1 MICHVQAALRRSYL
15 IRPIL
20 RWSQYIC
27 LLIGIGAL
35 SWCAYV
41 TADAKWTQ
49 ASLERVLAGV
59 RGKTRP
65 SPPRALAVGPPS
77 QETSL
82 VGRIDISRVGISAMV
97 LEGDDARTL
106 ARGVGHIPGT
116 ALPGWSGNV
125 GLAGHRDTFFR
136 ALHDIRLGDDILV
149 TTLQDSYRYRVVS
162 SEIVSP
168 DETRILDA
176 SALPSLTLVTCY
188 PFHFIGSAP
197 KRFIVHAHLVWDEQL
212 ASRKKGKSYG

>member
-1 MICHVQAALRRSYL
+1 
-15 IRPIL
+15 
-20 RWSQYIC
+20 
-27 LLIGIGAL
+27 
-35 SWCAYV
+35 
-41 TADAKWTQ
+41 
-49 ASLERVLAGV
+49 
-59 RGKTRP
+59 
-65 SPPRALAVGPPS
+65 
-77 QETSL
+77 
-82 VGRIDISRVGISAMV
+82 MV

-197 KRFIVHAHLVWDEQL
+197 KRFIVHAHLVWDEHP

>member
-1 MICHVQAALRRSYL
+1 MCHVHAARRRTRL

-49 ASLERVLAGV
+49 ASLERVLAGA

-65 SPPRALAVGPPS
+65 SPLRALAVGPPS

-82 VGRIDISRVGISAMV
+82 VGRIDIARVGISAMV

-116 ALPGWSGNV
+116 ALPGGSGNV

-136 ALHDIRLGDDILV
+136 ALKRIRLGDDILV
-149 TTLQDSYRYRVVS
+149 TTLQGCYRYRVVS

-168 DETRILDA
+168 DETRVLSA
-176 SALPSLTLVTCY
+176 SAIPSITLITCY
-188 PFHFIGSAP
+188 PFRFIGSAP
-197 KRFIVHAHLVWDEQL
+197 KRFIVHASIMQ
-212 ASRKKGKSYG
+212 S